1 MSKDSLRKHV
11 STVFGKGTAS
21 HSLRKGGAVFY
32 SRRGMDDDATRQQG
46 GWKTSEV
53 MQRIYATLT
62 KDEVCEQIVAVGR
75 ATSVHHEIQ
84 LRVLRLGDDPEKARS
99 ASASSA
105 WAFLTLLQ
113 NNLKVLNTRVLY
125 DTNAPKYLRV
135 LSRHADEDVRNMAI
149 SLHTAIHANWMS
161 AQASKRRRLQ

>member
-1 MSKDSLRKHV
+1 M
-11 STVFGKGTAS
+11 TAFGKGVAS

-53 MQRIYATLT
+53 MQRIYSTLT
-62 KDEVCEQIVAVGR
+62 KDEVQEQILAVGR
-75 ATSVHHEIQ
+75 STSVHHEIQ
-84 LRVLRLGDDPEKARS
+84 LRVRRLGDAPDQARS

-105 WAFLTLLQ
+105 WSFLTLLQ
-113 NNLKVLNTRVLY
+113 NNLLALNTRVLF
-125 DTNAPKYLRV
+125 DTNAPKYLRA

-149 SLHTAIHANWMS
+149 SLHTAIHANWME
-161 AQASKRRRLQ
+161 AQANKRRRLK